1 MDTSLFRNMRMV
13 SNRRVRNS
21 NGGCYDCPRKNETY
35 PCQHAKQYKS
45 HVNIIFVHVDI
56 IRHAEV
62 CQHTWNS
69 HVVNLPALSGLNG
82 LLYA

>member
-21 NGGCYDCPRKNETY
+21 NCGCQDSPKKHKTY
-35 PCQHAKQYKS
+35 PCQHAKQFKS
-45 HVNIIFVHVDI
+45 HANIIFLHVDK
-56 IRHAEV
+56 IRLAEV
-62 CQHTWNS
+62 CQHTWKP
-69 HVVNLPALSGLNG
+69 HVVNLPALSGQNG